1 MNGARLLGDKA
12 ATNSRRPDLPAQLGH
27 RGSGRSQPPPHQ
39 GPASRTGTRQ
49 CPPAADLQP
58 GASSVW
64 AEPRPLVIR
73 VPRHRKYHRCTR
85 SAAPRPCL
93 AADPHPRRVLLGHC
107 GYAPGGGAAP
117 RSAPCPIRSLP
128 RMGPPTRGI
137 VEVAHP
143 RRRRRASPRAGPRRV
158 LLGHSRYDPGWGGAS
173 TPAHAQYDLCPGWLH
188 RPGAVAVSPQRCS
201 RLPSCAAGP
210 RCVLMGHCGQ
220 GRAEE
225 VHRRRARSIRSLP
238 QMARST
244 RGTAGIVPARSRLP
258 SSAVSPRRVLRGTSG
273 MARVGEE
280 LHRRG
285 PLTTISAPD
294 GPNRPGALR
303 VSSLRRSHL
312 ASTGARRPSGCG
324 ESCEWRGTRPI
335 PLSPFASTW
344 SERVTPRQYHS
355 CPTSLRTQPKWR
367 VPAAETSL

>member
-1 MNGARLLGDKA
+1 VQDSWGDKA

-188 RPGAVAVSPQRCS
+188 RPGA
-201 RLPSCAAGP
+201 
-210 RCVLMGHCGQ
+210 
-220 GRAEE
+220 
-225 VHRRRARSIRSLP
+225 
-238 QMARST
+238 
-244 RGTAGIVPARSRLP
+244 
-258 SSAVSPRRVLRGTSG
+258 
-273 MARVGEE
+273 
-280 LHRRG
+280 
-285 PLTTISAPD
+285 
-294 GPNRPGALR
+294 LR
-303 VSSLRRSHL
+303 VSSLRAAASPVRRSARD
-312 ASTGARRPSGCG
+312 ASFGALRVWPEWGRSSTAGAPSLRSLPQTAPTDPGHCGYRPCVAAISPAQEPADPRGAEGRCV
-324 ESCEWRGTRPI
+324 WRWTRPI
-335 PLSPFASTW
+335 PPPPFAST
-344 SERVTPRQYHS
+344 H
-355 CPTSLRTQPKWR
+355 
-367 VPAAETSL
+367 

>member
-1 MNGARLLGDKA
+1 MQDSWGDKA

-173 TPAHAQYDLCPGWLH
+173 TPAHAN
-188 RPGAVAVSPQRCS
+188 
-201 RLPSCAAGP
+201 
-210 RCVLMGHCGQ
+210 
-220 GRAEE
+220 
-225 VHRRRARSIRSLP
+225 
-238 QMARST
+238 
-244 RGTAGIVPARSRLP
+244 
-258 SSAVSPRRVLRGTSG
+258 
-273 MARVGEE
+273 
-280 LHRRG
+280 
-285 PLTTISAPD
+285 TISAPD
-294 GPNRPGALR
+294 GSTDPGQWRYRPSLAAASPAARPARGASSWGTAGRAGRRRSTAGAPAQYDLCPRWPDRPGALR
-303 VSSLRRSHL
+303 VSSLRAAASPVRRSARD
-312 ASTGARRPSGCG
+312 ASVGALRVWPEWGRSSTAGAPSLRSLPQTAPTDPGHCGYRPCVAAISPAQEPADPRGAEGRCV
-324 ESCEWRGTRPI
+324 WRWARPI
-335 PLSPFASTW
+335 PPPPFAST
-344 SERVTPRQYHS
+344 H
-355 CPTSLRTQPKWR
+355 
-367 VPAAETSL
+367 

>member
-128 RMGPPTRGI
+128 RMGPTDPGQWRYRPSVAAASPAARPARG
-137 VEVAHP
+137 ASSWGTAGRAG
-143 RRRRRASPRAGPRRV
+143 RRRSTAGAP
-158 LLGHSRYDPGWGGAS
+158 
-173 TPAHAQYDLCPGWLH
+173 AQYDLCPRW
-188 RPGAVAVSPQRCS
+188 
-201 RLPSCAAGP
+201 
-210 RCVLMGHCGQ
+210 
-220 GRAEE
+220 
-225 VHRRRARSIRSLP
+225 
-238 QMARST
+238 
-244 RGTAGIVPARSRLP
+244 
-258 SSAVSPRRVLRGTSG
+258 
-273 MARVGEE
+273 
-280 LHRRG
+280 
-285 PLTTISAPD
+285 PD
-294 GPNRPGALR
+294 RPGALR
-303 VSSLRRSHL
+303 VSSLRAAASPVRRSDRD
-312 ASTGARRPSGCG
+312 ASFGALRVWPEWGRSSTAGAPSLRSLPQTAPTDPGHCGYRPCVAAISPAQEPADPRGAEGRCV
-324 ESCEWRGTRPI
+324 WRWARPI
-335 PLSPFASTW
+335 PPPPFAST
-344 SERVTPRQYHS
+344 H
-355 CPTSLRTQPKWR
+355 
-367 VPAAETSL
+367 